1 MYALSTF
8 KAGKQNE
15 KLSVG
20 KKKKKQK
27 QRGKKKTTTITK
39 SGCEVQLKK
48 RINKLRKEIKREG
61 ENSQAT
67 QEHTKIKYQKK
78 KGKKKRNIA
87 QCNRVI

>member
-20 KKKKKQK
+20 KKKKQK

-67 QEHTKIKYQKK
+67 QEHTKIKYQNK
-78 KGKKKRNIA
+78 KGKKNRNIA
-87 QCNRVI
+87 QWNRVI